1 MYPRVQRVL
10 FAALLG
16 STAAPVAAQGEQSI
30 LEIVEN
36 NPDFSTLGELLNLAG
51 FDAFLDDDDVT
62 STVFAPQNSAFDE
75 LSPALV
81 AKLTNPTYLPQ
92 LRDVLGYHAVYGAV
106 YSDQLVDGAAVPTE
120 NYQSDDVIVT
130 TDPSIMINDANVIPE
145 FDIPAVNGVIHTLD
159 KVLAPPSLTRTVV
172 DIVSADGRLG
182 TLVGA
187 LGASGLVGAL
197 TGEGPFTVFAPTS
210 EAFEKLPCGLLEQL
224 LADEDSLTKVLLYH
238 VSEANLASDMLSN
251 MSLETIEGSTVEIRV
266 SSDGVMINDDA
277 KVIDPNFIA
286 TNGITHVISEV
297 LIPPDLELTSSS
309 KSAKSVKCPKS
320 AKSVKSSKSAKS
332 VKSSKHGKQSKKNKK
347 KKKKKRNKKSIFE

>member
-224 LADEDSLTKVLLYH
+224 LADVDSLTKVLLYH
-238 VSEANLASDMLSN
+238 VSLSNLASDMLSN
-251 MSLETIEGSTVEIRV
+251 MSLETIEGSDVEISV
-266 SSDGVMINDDA
+266 SSDGVMLNDDA
-277 KVIDPNFIA
+277 MVIDANFIA
-286 TNGITHVISEV
+286 TNGITHVINEV
-297 LIPPDLELTSSS
+297 LIPPDLELTSPS